1 MYKCDVPAH
10 VAFLQVSGSFLKLPR
25 STKQGGTEM
34 KLFAKILVVVLLLL
48 STAFAVAQMTLYS
61 KREMY
66 REKYEETSA
75 VLEKTEQELTETT
88 SALEDVRTQLDNLR
102 SDTTRQIRDLEQKVE
117 SEQLRA
123 RKLEK
128 ETEEQQTVIQESQ
141 NRLRELADRIEQ
153 KNNIIEELEKK
164 VASLDGSLKN
174 ALNRIEQLEGTVEA
188 KEAQIEQLN
197 NRIAALK
204 EEKKHVQE
212 RMEDMEAALSTL
224 EERGVHIPGRTVP
237 AIDANVVRVD
247 KEVGAVVLDKGKDDG
262 VEAGFAFTIYRD
274 ASFVARA
281 YAVEVYESYTLA
293 RIDRDISETQ
303 NVEVGDNA
311 TTRISLLD

>member
-1 MYKCDVPAH
+1 MN
-10 VAFLQVSGSFLKLPR
+10 
-25 STKQGGTEM
+25 
-34 KLFAKILVVVLLLL
+34 LFAKILVVVLLLL
-48 STAFAVAQMTLYS
+48 STAFAVAQMSLHS

-75 VLEKTEQELTETT
+75 VLEKTERELAETS
-88 SALEDVRTQLDNLR
+88 SALEDVRGQLDDLR
-102 SDTTRQIRDLEQKVE
+102 SDTTRRIKNLEQKVE

-128 ETEEQQTVIQESQ
+128 ETEEKQTVIRESQ
-141 NRLRELADRIEQ
+141 NRLQELADRVEQ
-153 KNNIIEELEKK
+153 KNDIIEELEKK
-164 VASLDGSLKN
+164 VASLDDNLKD
-174 ALNRIEQLEGTVEA
+174 ALNRNEQLEETVEA
-188 KEAQIEQLN
+188 KEEQIEQLN
-197 NRIAALK
+197 NRIASL
-204 EEKKHVQE
+204 EDEKKHVQE

-237 AIDANVVRVD
+237 SVDANVVRVD

-281 YAVEVYESYTLA
+281 YAVEVYEGYTLA
-293 RIDRDISETQ
+293 RIDRDLSEKQ

-311 TTRISLLD
+311 TTRIGLLD